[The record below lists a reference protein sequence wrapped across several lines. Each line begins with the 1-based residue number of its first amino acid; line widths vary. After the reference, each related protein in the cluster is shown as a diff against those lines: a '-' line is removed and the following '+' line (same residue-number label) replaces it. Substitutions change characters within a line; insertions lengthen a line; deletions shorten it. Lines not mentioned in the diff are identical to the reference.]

1 MSDLLA
7 EIERVQREAELLHSE
22 QAVQAALKSL
32 AGRITKILADS
43 NPLVLCVMNGGLVPT
58 GWLLPMLR
66 FPLQLDYIHATR
78 YRGGTRGHDL
88 EWRVRPEIPV
98 RARSILLIDDIFD
111 EGVTLT
117 HVVDYCSKQGAQQVF
132 TAVLIRKQRMHNGLQ
147 PDFVGLEAP
156 DRYLFGCGLDYKN
169 YLRNLPAIYAMPDDF
184 DRNRI

>member
-7 EIERVQREAELLHSE
+7 EIARVQREAELVHSE
-22 QAVQAALKSL
+22 HAVQAALKRL
-32 AGRITKILADS
+32 AGKITEILSDS

-58 GWLLPMLR
+58 GWLLPMLG

-78 YRGGTRGHDL
+78 YRGGVRGRDL

-98 RARSILLIDDIFD
+98 HARNILLIDDIFD

-117 HVVDYCSKQGAQQVF
+117 HVVDDCRKQGAQQVF
-132 TAVLIRKQRMHNGLQ
+132 TAVLIRKQHRNNGLQ

-156 DRYLFGCGLDYKN
+156 DRYLFGCGLDYKK

-184 DRNRI
+184 DRNET

>member
-7 EIERVQREAELLHSE
+7 EIARLQREAVLVYSE
-22 QAVQAALKSL
+22 QAVQAALKRL
-32 AGRITKILADS
+32 AEKITEILADS

-78 YRGGTRGHDL
+78 YRGGIRGHDL

-98 RARSILLIDDIFD
+98 HARSILLIDDIFD
-111 EGVTLT
+111 EGVTLK
-117 HVVDYCSKQGAQQVF
+117 HVVDDCRNQGAQQVV
-132 TAVLIRKQRMHNGLQ
+132 TAVLIRKQRMRNGLE
-147 PDFVGLEAP
+147 PDFIGLDAP

-169 YLRNLPAIYAMPDDF
+169 YLRNLPAIYAIPEDF
-184 DRNRI
+184 VKRGT